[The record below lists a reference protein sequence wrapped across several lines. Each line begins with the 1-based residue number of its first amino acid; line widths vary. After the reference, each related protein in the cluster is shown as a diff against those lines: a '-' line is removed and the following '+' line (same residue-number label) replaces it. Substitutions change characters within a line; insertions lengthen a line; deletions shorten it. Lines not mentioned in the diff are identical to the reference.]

1 MIFIIADDLT
11 GANDSAIQ
19 FKKNGFATYVAI
31 TANNLDQNQISDY
44 GAVAI
49 NTDTR
54 AVTPTDAFASV
65 YRLVKEQRAAFPDA
79 ALLQKNRFPV
89 SRESCSGN

>member
-54 AVTPTDAFASV
+54 AITPTDAFAAVTSWL
-65 YRLVKEQRAAFPDA
+65 RNKEQHS
-79 ALLQKNRFPV
+79 LMQTITKK
-89 SRESCSGN
+89 